1 MSRTAPLARQRRTP
15 PLSNA
20 WFEVPMSASDEF
32 APSWFAS
39 THRVASPADRA
50 HAPTRFV
57 ERRRHPRQPG
67 ASLGR
72 LLDSPSM
79 RAAAGRVDGSS
90 GAMPAMGGVSH
101 GGTWMPPLVAAAP
114 AARPVT
120 TMRSGDGGDRPGTAL
135 GAGLRGVFARVERLL
150 DRMLPSP
157 LVTLLQLFVC
167 ISLAMAVMSLMLP
180 LLDLR

>member
-20 WFEVPMSASDEF
+20 WFDVPVHAADELAPGWF
-32 APSWFAS
+32 APM
-39 THRVASPADRA
+39 HRDAANDARP

-72 LLDSPSM
+72 LLERS
-79 RAAAGRVDGSS
+79 AVA
-90 GAMPAMGGVSH
+90 GVSH
-101 GGTWMPPLVAAAP
+101 GGTWMPMAAAP
-114 AARPVT
+114 MATATVAVAAMPRAAAAMRSTEEPERPVA
-120 TMRSGDGGDRPGTAL
+120 AL
-135 GAGLRGVFARVERLL
+135 AAGLRRGCARVERAL
-150 DRMLPSP
+150 DRLLPSP